1 MTIDPVKIPQ
11 NVYVEDR
18 IIGPVTLR
26 QIMIILGGAGIS
38 YAIWAGM
45 QSAGPMSVFQAGI
58 AWTPCGIA
66 VLFAFVKI
74 NGISLFRIV
83 LLAIER
89 VNKPSRRTWQPRQ
102 GIYVNFITKAPAKD
116 NKDMRMKE
124 EQKQNTEI
132 EELSRV
138 LDQGPPE
145 SALNALEEE
154 EEDDLPSLEGKP
166 TTSSKPVK
174 REKISADTS
183 NGASVDDVRH
193 TKKPTPPKGGLLRDI
208 IPPPSHA

>member
-45 QSAGPMSVFQAGI
+45 QSAGTVSVFQAGI

-74 NGISLFRIV
+74 NGISLFRIT

-102 GIYVNFITKAPAKD
+102 GIYVNFITKAPAKS

-145 SALNALEEE
+145 SALADLT
-154 EEDDLPSLEGKP
+154 EEDGQPSLNVRP
-166 TTSSKPVK
+166 ASSKPVK

-183 NGASVDDVRH
+183 NGASVDDVTH
-193 TKKPTPPKGGLLRDI
+193 TKTKAPPKGGLLRDI

>member
-45 QSAGPMSVFQAGI
+45 QSAGTVSVFQAGI

-89 VNKPSRRTWQPRQ
+89 VNKPSRRTWQPRV
-102 GIYVNFITKAPAKD
+102 GIYVNFITKTPAKD

-138 LDQGPPE
+138 LDLGPPE
-145 SALNALEEE
+145 SALKALT
-154 EEDDLPSLEGKP
+154 EDSLPSLEIKP
-166 TTSSKPVK
+166 ATSKPVK